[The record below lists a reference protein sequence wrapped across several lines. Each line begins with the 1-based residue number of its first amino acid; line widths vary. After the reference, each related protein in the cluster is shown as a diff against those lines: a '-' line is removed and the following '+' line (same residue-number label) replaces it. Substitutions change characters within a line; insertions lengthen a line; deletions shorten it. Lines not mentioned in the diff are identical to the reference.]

1 MSNLNVE
8 IKTIPRMRLAALQHR
23 GPYPEIAKTFE
34 QLGAL
39 FNQANLWSHARG
51 SAAVYYDDP
60 SQVPEAE
67 LRSAA
72 GIVVEESFTL
82 PADTQEVWAG
92 GTRCAVLCHK
102 GPYSG
107 LPAAYH
113 ALYADWLPSSGET
126 IAALPS
132 FEIYR
137 NDPSNTPAEEL
148 LTDICIPLQDAAANG

>member
-1 MSNLNVE
+1 MSDLNVE
-8 IKTIPRMRLAALQHR
+8 IKSIPRMRLAALEHR
-23 GPYPEIAKTFE
+23 GSYMEIGKSFE
-34 QLGAL
+34 RLGAL
-39 FNQANLWSHARG
+39 FSQGGLWGHSRG
-51 SAAVYYDDP
+51 AAAVYYDDP

-72 GIVVEESFTL
+72 GMVVEESFTM
-82 PADTQEVWAG
+82 PTDMREVWAG

-113 ALYADWLPSSGET
+113 ALYADWLPASGE
-126 IAALPS
+126 AVADMPS

-137 NDPSNTPAEEL
+137 NDPSDTPAEEL
-148 LTDICIPLQDAAANG
+148 LTDICIPLQGGE